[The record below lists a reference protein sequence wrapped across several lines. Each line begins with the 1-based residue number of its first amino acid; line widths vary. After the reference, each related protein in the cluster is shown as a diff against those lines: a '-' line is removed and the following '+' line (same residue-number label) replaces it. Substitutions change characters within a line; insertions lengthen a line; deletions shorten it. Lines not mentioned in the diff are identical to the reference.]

1 MATEHAPTL
10 TVYSR
15 QYCHLCEE
23 MIEALRRL
31 QGLERFEIAVVDVD
45 ADLEVERRHGER
57 VPVLMHGEREL
68 CHFRL
73 DAAAVTAY
81 LSKFR

>member
-1 MATEHAPTL
+1 MATERPVL

-15 QYCHLCEE
+15 RDCHLCDE
-23 MIEALRRL
+23 MTGALRRL
-31 QGLERFEIAVVDVD
+31 QGPYQFDFTCVDVD
-45 ADLEVERRHGER
+45 ADPELQRRHGER
-57 VPVLMHGEREL
+57 VPVLMHGDREL

-73 DAAAVTAY
+73 DAAGITAY